1 MKLKEITPLKKQ
13 LVKFTLIGLLA
24 VSVDFLCYFILLNLL
39 PEKLFQTIGNEAVSK
54 SISFMCGMTVTY
66 FLNKFW
72 TWKKKDRSKK
82 RVVKFVILYGVAL
95 LINVSTNSALLY
107 ILHQYRN
114 LVDLPF
120 KYFIAFVGASG
131 LSAFVSFMGQKFW
144 VFKTS
149 NTVIVVN

>member
-1 MKLKEITPLKKQ
+1 MKLKDISPLKKQ

-24 VSVDFLCYFILLNLL
+24 VSVDLLCYFILLNTL
-39 PEKLFQTIGNEAVSK
+39 PEKLFQAVGNEAFSK

-72 TWKKKDRSKK
+72 TWKKKDRSHK
-82 RVVKFVILYGVAL
+82 RMVKFVVLYGIAL
-95 LINVSTNSALLY
+95 LINVGTNSALLY

-114 LVDLPF
+114 FVDLPF
-120 KYFIAFVGASG
+120 KYLIAFVGASG
-131 LSAFVSFMGQKFW
+131 LSASFSFMGQKFW

-149 NTVIVVN
+149 DTVLLN

>member
-1 MKLKEITPLKKQ
+1 MIKEISPLKKQ

-24 VSVDFLCYFILLNLL
+24 VSVDLFCYFILLHIL
-39 PEKLFQTIGNEAVSK
+39 PEKLLQVVSNEAVSK

-72 TWKKKDRSKK
+72 TWKKKDRSGK
-82 RVVKFVILYGVAL
+82 RVFNFAILYGIAL
-95 LINVSTNSALLY
+95 LINVGSNSALLY
-107 ILHQYRN
+107 VLHQYRN

-131 LSAFVSFMGQKFW
+131 LSASVSFMGQKFW
-144 VFKTS
+144 VFKNS
-149 NTVIVVN
+149 DSILVH

>member
-1 MKLKEITPLKKQ
+1 MKLKEISPLKKQ

-24 VSVDFLCYFILLNLL
+24 VSVDLLCYFILLNTL
-39 PEKLFQTIGNEAVSK
+39 PEKLFQAVGNEALSK

-72 TWKKKDRSKK
+72 TWKKKDRSHK
-82 RVVKFVILYGVAL
+82 RMVKFMVLYGIAL
-95 LINVSTNSALLY
+95 LINVGTNSALLY

-114 LVDLPF
+114 FVDLPF
-120 KYFIAFVGASG
+120 KYLIAFVGASG
-131 LSAFVSFMGQKFW
+131 LSASFSFMGQKFW

-149 NTVIVVN
+149 DTVLVN

>member
-1 MKLKEITPLKKQ
+1 MIKEVSPLKKQ

-24 VSVDFLCYFILLNLL
+24 VSVDLLCYFILLNLL
-39 PEKLFQTIGNEAVSK
+39 PAKPFQIIGNEAIAK

-66 FLNKFW
+66 FFNKYW
-72 TWKKKDRSKK
+72 TWKKKDRSGK
-82 RVVKFVILYGVAL
+82 RVVKFAVLYGIAL
-95 LINVSTNSALLY
+95 LINVGSNSALLY
-107 ILHQYRN
+107 VLHQYRN

-131 LSAFVSFMGQKFW
+131 LSASVSFMGQKFW

-149 NTVIVVN
+149 DTVIVH